1 MENISKEITINNVTT
16 AFKCQDCTRS
26 KFEKPYII
34 PNPNYILYV
43 YSTSLCNAC
52 CEFCSEKNYNREEK
66 DFEAEILKRNLL
78 LLEKQ
83 KLLKKIS
90 ITGGEPFLNME
101 RLNTVVNTI
110 FDTLPSADVSI
121 TTNGSFLDRIY
132 KLDNL
137 ERINQIHI
145 SRHHHDQEINDSLFG
160 VRTAKL
166 PDIAELKKNLEQPT
180 LSFNCCLIKNY
191 IDSYKAMKEYSEVM
205 NRETGVSTVG
215 YISLMGDSDYCRE
228 NRVDF
233 SEIRYEIMTSESSIV
248 KDWLYSGDYCKCL
261 TWGQITDEGD
271 LINSY
276 WWEICEMSS
285 DVGRQFVYNSD
296 NNLQVNFQSIA
307 NLG

>member
-1 MENISKEITINNVTT
+1 MEKIPERITINNVTT
-16 AFKCQDCTRS
+16 PFKCRDCTRS

-34 PNPNYILYV
+34 PNPQYILYV
-43 YSTSLCNAC
+43 YSTSLCNAT

-66 DFEAEILKRNLL
+66 DFEAEKLKRDLQ

-83 KLLKKIS
+83 RLLKKIS

-101 RLNTVVNTI
+101 RLNTVVDTI
-110 FDTLPSADVSI
+110 FDTLPNADVSI
-121 TTNGSFLDRIY
+121 TTNGSFLDRINE
-132 KLDNL
+132 LHNL
-137 ERINQIHI
+137 EKINQIHI
-145 SRHHHDQEINDSLFG
+145 SRHHHDQEINDSIFG
-160 VRTAKL
+160 VRTANL
-166 PDIAELKKNLEQPT
+166 SEIAELEESLEHTT

-191 IDSYKAMKEYSEVM
+191 IDSYDAMKEYSETM
-205 NRETGVSTVG
+205 NRETGVSTIG

-233 SEIRYEIMTSESSIV
+233 SQIRYEVMTSESSIV

-261 TWGQITDEGD
+261 TWGHITDEGE

-276 WWEICEMSS
+276 WWEICEMES
-285 DVGRQFVYNSD
+285 DEGRQFVYNSD

-307 NLG
+307 NLA